1 MKYNRRLFLRNSGLF
16 ASGIALAG
24 IGCASP
30 SNKDE
35 GENTDTAKTTDTTSN
50 VVAAQP
56 LGPFGLQLYTLRDDL
71 PKDPKGILKQVA
83 DMGYKQIEGYEGP
96 KGLWWGMKN
105 KEFKSYLDELG
116 LVMISSHCEFKKD
129 FERKA
134 GEAGEIGLKYLI
146 APWLGPQKK
155 LDDFK
160 KFAETFNKCGDI
172 CKKHGLK
179 FAYHNHGY
187 GLKEMDGQI
196 PLKLILDG
204 TDPSLVFFEMDLYW
218 TTAGGAD
225 PVAYLESFKNRYR
238 LMHVKD
244 MSKKVQFSGDG
255 GSPEQWIELFPY
267 MTTAGSGVID
277 LKTILPKAKENGVQ
291 HFIVE
296 QDMVAQPEVNLKKS
310 FDYLAAL

>member
-1 MKYNRRLFLRNSGLF
+1 MNYNRRFFLKNSGLF

-30 SNKDE
+30 SNNNE
-35 GENTDTAKTTDTTSN
+35 GENADSAKKSDSTSN
-50 VVAAQP
+50 AVSGQA
-56 LGPFGLQLYTLRDDL
+56 LGQFGLQLYTLRDDL

-116 LVMISSHCEFKKD
+116 LVMISSHCDFKKD

-146 APWLGPQKK
+146 APYLGPQKK
-155 LDDFK
+155 IDDFK

-187 GLKEMDGQI
+187 SFEKLEGQY
-196 PLKLILDG
+196 PQDVMMQG
-204 TDPSLVFFEMDLYW
+204 TNPDTVDFEMDIYW
-218 TTAGGAD
+218 VAVPEED
-225 PVAYLESFKNRYR
+225 PEAWLKKYPGRWKLA
-238 LMHVKD
+238 HVKD
-244 MSKKVQFSGDG
+244 RDKNAPKGEGDWSVDLGTGKLDFKK
-255 GSPEQWIELFPY
+255 ILR
-267 MTTAGSGVID
+267 TAKD
-277 LKTILPKAKENGVQ
+277 NGVEY
-291 HFIVE
+291 FIVE
-296 QDMVAQPEVNLKKS
+296 QEKYTGSTPLKSAKVDADYMKS
-310 FDYLAAL
+310 LMI

>member
-1 MKYNRRLFLRNSGLF
+1 MKYNRRFFLKNSGLF
-16 ASGIALAG
+16 ASGIALVG
-24 IGCASP
+24 VGCASP
-30 SNKDE
+30 SNNNE
-35 GENTDTAKTTDTTSN
+35 GENADSAKKSDTTSN
-50 VVAAQP
+50 AVSGQA
-56 LGPFGLQLYTLRDDL
+56 LGQFGLQLYTLRDDL

-146 APWLGPQKK
+146 APYLGPQKK
-155 LDDFK
+155 IDDFK

-187 GLKEMDGQI
+187 SFEKLEGQY
-196 PLKLILDG
+196 PQDVMMQG
-204 TDPSLVFFEMDLYW
+204 TNPDTVDFEMDIYW
-218 TTAGGAD
+218 VAVPEED
-225 PVAYLESFKNRYR
+225 PEAWLKKYPGRWKLA
-238 LMHVKD
+238 HVKD
-244 MSKKVQFSGDG
+244 RDKNAPKGEGDWSVDLGTGKLDFKK
-255 GSPEQWIELFPY
+255 ILR
-267 MTTAGSGVID
+267 TAKD
-277 LKTILPKAKENGVQ
+277 NGVEY
-291 HFIVE
+291 FIVE
-296 QDMVAQPEVNLKKS
+296 QEKYTGSTPLKSAKVDADYMKS
-310 FDYLAAL
+310 LMI